1 MRLAARAYV
10 EAIRNTPLLVQL
22 FIVFFGL
29 PSIGIRLGA
38 NTAALIALSINMGA
52 YGAEILRAGFESV
65 RPSQIEAGR
74 SLGLTAGQTFRHVV
88 LFQAVKSIYPA
99 LASQFVLIML
109 TTSVVSS
116 IGATELFHQA
126 AFIDSRTYR
135 SFETY
140 TLITLSYLVL
150 TLGFRAFFAAIYW
163 AVFVRRPTPMIR
175 EFGGVDVVYLIAA
188 ARWTVLLA
196 LTAMVGGGLLGVIV
210 AVLRVVPFKPL
221 NWLAIGY
228 INLIQGTPLLGQL
241 FIFFFGL
248 PLIGLSVDA
257 WTAAALSLSIYAS
270 AFFGEIWRGS
280 LQSVSQRQWEA
291 GAALGLTYAQR
302 LGHVVLPQ
310 AIRISI
316 APTVGFLVQLVKN
329 TSLTALIGFV
339 ELTRASQIISGAT
352 FAPLP
357 VYLTAAAIYFV
368 ICFSLSQLARVLE
381 RRLHV
386 AR

>member
-1 MRLAARAYV
+1 
-10 EAIRNTPLLVQL
+10 
-22 FIVFFGL
+22 
-29 PSIGIRLGA
+29 
-38 NTAALIALSINMGA
+38 
-52 YGAEILRAGFESV
+52 
-65 RPSQIEAGR
+65 
-74 SLGLTAGQTFRHVV
+74 
-88 LFQAVKSIYPA
+88 
-99 LASQFVLIML
+99 
-109 TTSVVSS
+109 
-116 IGATELFHQA
+116 
-126 AFIDSRTYR
+126 
-135 SFETY
+135 
-140 TLITLSYLVL
+140 
-150 TLGFRAFFAAIYW
+150 
-163 AVFVRRPTPMIR
+163 MIR
-175 EFGGVDVVYLIAA
+175 EFGASDIVYLIEA

-196 LTAMVGGGLLGVIV
+196 LTATIGGGFLGVVV
-210 AVLRVVPFKPL
+210 AVLRVIPFWPL
-221 NWLAIGY
+221 NWLAIAW

-241 FIFFFGL
+241 FVFFFGL
-248 PLIGLSVDA
+248 PLVGLSVDP
-257 WTAAALSLSIYAS
+257 WTAAALSLSLYAS

-357 VYLTAAAIYFV
+357 VYLTAAAIYFA
-368 ICFSLSQLARVLE
+368 ICFSLSQLAHRLE

>member
-1 MRLAARAYV
+1 
-10 EAIRNTPLLVQL
+10 
-22 FIVFFGL
+22 
-29 PSIGIRLGA
+29 
-38 NTAALIALSINMGA
+38 
-52 YGAEILRAGFESV
+52 
-65 RPSQIEAGR
+65 
-74 SLGLTAGQTFRHVV
+74 
-88 LFQAVKSIYPA
+88 
-99 LASQFVLIML
+99 
-109 TTSVVSS
+109 
-116 IGATELFHQA
+116 
-126 AFIDSRTYR
+126 
-135 SFETY
+135 
-140 TLITLSYLVL
+140 
-150 TLGFRAFFAAIYW
+150 
-163 AVFVRRPTPMIR
+163 MIR
-175 EFGGVDVVYLIAA
+175 EFGGSDIVYLIEA

-196 LTAMVGGGLLGVIV
+196 LTATIGGGLLGIVV
-210 AVLRVVPFKPL
+210 AVLRVIPLRPL
-221 NWLAIGY
+221 NWLAIAW

-241 FIFFFGL
+241 FVFFFGL
-248 PLIGLSVDA
+248 PLVGLSVDA
-257 WTAAALSLSIYAS
+257 WTAAAVSLSIYAS

-302 LGHVVLPQ
+302 LSHVVLPQ

-368 ICFSLSQLARVLE
+368 ICFSLSQLAHMLE

>member
-1 MRLAARAYV
+1 
-10 EAIRNTPLLVQL
+10 
-22 FIVFFGL
+22 
-29 PSIGIRLGA
+29 
-38 NTAALIALSINMGA
+38 
-52 YGAEILRAGFESV
+52 
-65 RPSQIEAGR
+65 
-74 SLGLTAGQTFRHVV
+74 
-88 LFQAVKSIYPA
+88 
-99 LASQFVLIML
+99 
-109 TTSVVSS
+109 
-116 IGATELFHQA
+116 
-126 AFIDSRTYR
+126 
-135 SFETY
+135 
-140 TLITLSYLVL
+140 
-150 TLGFRAFFAAIYW
+150 
-163 AVFVRRPTPMIR
+163 MIR
-175 EFGGVDVVYLIAA
+175 EFGGTDIVYLIEA
-188 ARWTVLLA
+188 ARWTLLLA
-196 LTAMVGGGLLGVIV
+196 LTATVGGGLLGIVV
-210 AVLRVVPFKPL
+210 AVMRVIPFRPL
-221 NWLAIGY
+221 NWLAVAW

-241 FIFFFGL
+241 FVFFFGL
-248 PLIGLSVDA
+248 PLVGLSVDA

-310 AIRISI
+310 AIRISV

-368 ICFSLSQLARVLE
+368 ICFSLSQLARMLE

>member
-1 MRLAARAYV
+1 
-10 EAIRNTPLLVQL
+10 
-22 FIVFFGL
+22 
-29 PSIGIRLGA
+29 
-38 NTAALIALSINMGA
+38 
-52 YGAEILRAGFESV
+52 
-65 RPSQIEAGR
+65 
-74 SLGLTAGQTFRHVV
+74 
-88 LFQAVKSIYPA
+88 
-99 LASQFVLIML
+99 
-109 TTSVVSS
+109 
-116 IGATELFHQA
+116 
-126 AFIDSRTYR
+126 
-135 SFETY
+135 
-140 TLITLSYLVL
+140 
-150 TLGFRAFFAAIYW
+150 
-163 AVFVRRPTPMIR
+163 MIR

-196 LTAMVGGGLLGVIV
+196 LTAMAGGGLLGVIV
-210 AVLRVVPFKPL
+210 AVLRVVPFKPF

-310 AIRISI
+310 AIRISV

-368 ICFSLSQLARVLE
+368 ICFSLSQLARMLE

>member
-1 MRLAARAYV
+1 
-10 EAIRNTPLLVQL
+10 
-22 FIVFFGL
+22 
-29 PSIGIRLGA
+29 
-38 NTAALIALSINMGA
+38 
-52 YGAEILRAGFESV
+52 
-65 RPSQIEAGR
+65 
-74 SLGLTAGQTFRHVV
+74 
-88 LFQAVKSIYPA
+88 
-99 LASQFVLIML
+99 
-109 TTSVVSS
+109 
-116 IGATELFHQA
+116 
-126 AFIDSRTYR
+126 
-135 SFETY
+135 
-140 TLITLSYLVL
+140 
-150 TLGFRAFFAAIYW
+150 
-163 AVFVRRPTPMIR
+163 MIR
-175 EFGGVDVVYLIAA
+175 EFGGTDIVYLIEA
-188 ARWTVLLA
+188 ARWTLLLA
-196 LTAMVGGGLLGVIV
+196 LTATVGGGLLGIVV
-210 AVLRVVPFKPL
+210 AVLRVIPFKPL
-221 NWLAIGY
+221 NWLAIAW

-241 FIFFFGL
+241 FVFFFGL

-291 GAALGLTYAQR
+291 GAELGLTYAQR
-302 LGHVVLPQ
+302 LSHVVLPQ

-368 ICFSLSQLARVLE
+368 ICFSLSQLARMLE

>member
-1 MRLAARAYV
+1 
-10 EAIRNTPLLVQL
+10 
-22 FIVFFGL
+22 
-29 PSIGIRLGA
+29 
-38 NTAALIALSINMGA
+38 
-52 YGAEILRAGFESV
+52 
-65 RPSQIEAGR
+65 
-74 SLGLTAGQTFRHVV
+74 
-88 LFQAVKSIYPA
+88 
-99 LASQFVLIML
+99 
-109 TTSVVSS
+109 
-116 IGATELFHQA
+116 
-126 AFIDSRTYR
+126 
-135 SFETY
+135 
-140 TLITLSYLVL
+140 
-150 TLGFRAFFAAIYW
+150 
-163 AVFVRRPTPMIR
+163 MIR

-196 LTAMVGGGLLGVIV
+196 LTAMAGGGLLGVIV
-210 AVLRVVPFKPL
+210 AVLRVVPFKPF

-291 GAALGLTYAQR
+291 GAALGLTYPQR

-310 AIRISI
+310 AIRISV

-368 ICFSLSQLARVLE
+368 ICFSLSQLARMLE

>member
-1 MRLAARAYV
+1 
-10 EAIRNTPLLVQL
+10 
-22 FIVFFGL
+22 
-29 PSIGIRLGA
+29 
-38 NTAALIALSINMGA
+38 
-52 YGAEILRAGFESV
+52 
-65 RPSQIEAGR
+65 
-74 SLGLTAGQTFRHVV
+74 
-88 LFQAVKSIYPA
+88 
-99 LASQFVLIML
+99 
-109 TTSVVSS
+109 
-116 IGATELFHQA
+116 
-126 AFIDSRTYR
+126 
-135 SFETY
+135 
-140 TLITLSYLVL
+140 
-150 TLGFRAFFAAIYW
+150 
-163 AVFVRRPTPMIR
+163 MIR
-175 EFGGVDVVYLIAA
+175 EFGASDIFYLIEA

-196 LTAMVGGGLLGVIV
+196 LTATIGGGFLGVIV
-210 AVLRVVPFKPL
+210 AVLRVIPFWPL
-221 NWLAIGY
+221 NWLAIAW

-241 FIFFFGL
+241 FVFFFGL
-248 PLIGLSVDA
+248 PLVGLSVDP
-257 WTAAALSLSIYAS
+257 WTAAALSLSLYAS

-368 ICFSLSQLARVLE
+368 ICFSLSQLAHRLE